1 MRKWAVPL
9 LIVLL
14 VGVADASAQETDFR
28 VLAGASPAGS
38 NDGSDEVTGGDA
50 RFNVP
55 TGIAVDSSGTLYVTD
70 THNYVIRRIT
80 GAGAV
85 TTFAGE
91 AGEFG
96 SADGVGG
103 TASFGGPQ
111 AAAVDIAG
119 NVYIADTFN
128 HTIRKIT
135 PAGVVSTFA
144 GLAGN
149 SGSTDNTGSAA
160 RFNSPRGVAVDSAG
174 NVYVADTNNHTI
186 RKITAGGVVTT
197 LAGFPSSS
205 GTTDATGNNARFNQ
219 PRGIAVDGAG
229 TLYVADSNNH
239 TIRKITAGAVVTT
252 LAGLAGTVG
261 TTDATGSAARF
272 NGPRGVAVDSAG
284 TVYVADTNNNKIRK
298 VDAAAA
304 VTTLAGAGTTAPG
317 GFDGT
322 GSGARFN
329 GPEGVAVD
337 SAGVVYVADTISDTI
352 RKITPAGVV
361 TTLAGFYGSL
371 GAVDGIELTARF
383 AYPFGVAA
391 DASGNV
397 YVADRTNS
405 TIRKVTAAGNVT
417 TFAGLANNPGST
429 DATGSAARF
438 NFPQGIAVDS
448 AGTVYV
454 ADGSNTIRTITPA
467 GVVTTLAGLAGQP
480 PGSTDGTGS
489 AARFGN
495 GPRGIAVDSAGNA
508 YVADTNNHT
517 IRKIT
522 PGGVVTTFAGL
533 AGQPPGNIDGTGS
546 AARFNS
552 PRGVAVNAAGTV
564 YVADTNNNTIRQ
576 ITAAGVVTT
585 LAGQAGAFGN
595 NDGTGSAARFGQ
607 PQGIAVDDTGTLYV
621 ADTNNHTI
629 RKVTAGGVV
638 TTIAGCPGCIGAENW
653 DRFNTPQ
660 GIAVN
665 AKGDLY
671 VADTRNNTI
680 RTTAPMRSSLVVD
693 FGPSYGIWIRRGE
706 AWSQLHSYTAEA
718 ILRIRDEDSDALI
731 IDFGPG
737 VGVWFWVKERDGD
750 EFWFQIH
757 GESPTAMV
765 GVDWDGDGEV
775 ESGVFDFPG
784 KGLWLYDGDNDEW
797 FPLHAASSSH
807 LAAADLDGDGGEDL
821 IVDFPGYGLW
831 VLYGSGTWSQFH
843 GLDVTSMVV
852 ADVDG
857 NGRSDVV
864 VHFQGYGVWAY
875 MNGTS
880 WAPIHAAAA
889 KRLAAGDLDGN
900 GTSDLVIDFGAT
912 FGVWVLHNSTD
923 VGAVARLD
931 HRGHHNRRFER
942 QRTRRGDHRLRST
955 GGVVL

>member
-1 MRKWAVPL
+1 M
-9 LIVLL
+9 
-14 VGVADASAQETDFR
+14 S
-28 VLAGASPAGS
+28 
-38 NDGSDEVTGGDA
+38 
-50 RFNVP
+50 
-55 TGIAVDSSGTLYVTD
+55 
-70 THNYVIRRIT
+70 
-80 GAGAV
+80 
-85 TTFAGE
+85 
-91 AGEFG
+91 
-96 SADGVGG
+96 
-103 TASFGGPQ
+103 
-111 AAAVDIAG
+111 
-119 NVYIADTFN
+119 
-128 HTIRKIT
+128 
-135 PAGVVSTFA
+135 
-144 GLAGN
+144 GN
-149 SGSTDNTGSAA
+149 S
-160 RFNSPRGVAVDSAG
+160 
-174 NVYVADTNNHTI
+174 
-186 RKITAGGVVTT
+186 
-197 LAGFPSSS
+197 
-205 GTTDATGNNARFNQ
+205 
-219 PRGIAVDGAG
+219 
-229 TLYVADSNNH
+229 
-239 TIRKITAGAVVTT
+239 
-252 LAGLAGTVG
+252 
-261 TTDATGSAARF
+261 
-272 NGPRGVAVDSAG
+272 
-284 TVYVADTNNNKIRK
+284 
-298 VDAAAA
+298 
-304 VTTLAGAGTTAPG
+304 
-317 GFDGT
+317 
-322 GSGARFN
+322 
-329 GPEGVAVD
+329 
-337 SAGVVYVADTISDTI
+337 
-352 RKITPAGVV
+352 
-361 TTLAGFYGSL
+361 
-371 GAVDGIELTARF
+371 
-383 AYPFGVAA
+383 
-391 DASGNV
+391 
-397 YVADRTNS
+397 
-405 TIRKVTAAGNVT
+405 
-417 TFAGLANNPGST
+417 
-429 DATGSAARF
+429 
-438 NFPQGIAVDS
+438 
-448 AGTVYV
+448 
-454 ADGSNTIRTITPA
+454 
-467 GVVTTLAGLAGQP
+467 
-480 PGSTDGTGS
+480 
-489 AARFGN
+489 
-495 GPRGIAVDSAGNA
+495 
-508 YVADTNNHT
+508 
-517 IRKIT
+517 
-522 PGGVVTTFAGL
+522 
-533 AGQPPGNIDGTGS
+533 DGTGS
-546 AARFNS
+546 AARFNR
-552 PRGVAVNAAGTV
+552 PQGVAVDTAGTV
-564 YVADTNNNTIRQ
+564 YVADSNNNTIRQ
-576 ITAAGVVTT
+576 ITPAGVVTT
-585 LAGQAGAFGN
+585 LAGQAGAFGT

-621 ADTNNHTI
+621 ADTNSHTI

-912 FGVWVLHNSTD
+912 FGVWVLHNSTTWAPLHGLTTEGITTGDLNGNGHDEVIIDFGAPGVWSYED
-923 VGAVARLD
+923 VDGWQPV
-931 HRGHHNRRFER
+931 HGFNPKTITTGRFF
-942 QRTRRGDHRLRST
+942 
-955 GGVVL
+955 